1 MAANL
6 EQCSGLLLE
15 YLPATRLLFLSLFHA
30 YNLPLRSAR
39 SLWKTLL
46 QRAQRK
52 ITTTRTF
59 ASGCPSSMLGVDGA
73 SGEAGDRRLSSKRKS
88 KGCDAPPALDDAENP
103 TPSEE
108 PPAAAAAPTAAAA
121 VDAAAAAS

>member
-1 MAANL
+1 M
-6 EQCSGLLLE
+6 
-15 YLPATRLLFLSLFHA
+15 
-30 YNLPLRSAR
+30 
-39 SLWKTLL
+39 

-52 ITTTRTF
+52 ITTRTF

-88 KGCDAPPALDDAENP
+88 KGFDAPPALDDAENP

-121 VDAAAAAS
+121 VDSAAASSETPPMPPPPAGKRAGGGRG